1 MKMVLYTKCKDIP
14 VYPEFTRILGKNN
27 IPANAPIC
35 EDETGMV
42 SFLSEDKKRQY
53 LAQLSKGKTSKN
65 WI

>member
-27 IPANAPIC
+27 LPANAPIC

-42 SFLSEDKKRQY
+42 SFLSEEKKRQY
-53 LAQLSKGKTSKN
+53 LAQLSKGKSSKN
-65 WI
+65 CL